1 MQKGEEHM
9 TDPKSPEWQRLY
21 EKVLIERDPGEL
33 PGDIARAEAAI
44 YSRLK
49 QLSKL
54 PKDEAER
61 HAISDA
67 LSALRALKEEHFPG
81 WVGKSAKKKGA

>member
-1 MQKGEEHM
+1 M

-21 EKVLIERDPGEL
+21 EKILIERDPEKL
-33 PGDIARAEAAI
+33 PEEIARAEAAI
-44 YSRLK
+44 LSRLR

-54 PKDEAER
+54 PKDEAEQ

-67 LSALRALKEEHFPG
+67 LSALRTLKEEHFPG
-81 WVGKSAKKKGA
+81 WAGKSAKKKGA